1 MKRILIVGGSQ
12 GIGKAILEGL
22 GPDTE
27 IINLSR
33 TAPETQIPI
42 RHIPCDVLRD
52 ELPQIEKLDG
62 LVYCP
67 GSINLKPIKFL
78 KEADFRNDFE
88 INVIGA
94 LKVIKHYLPALQQS
108 ETASVVLFST
118 VAVKTGMAFHSSI
131 AASKGALEGMAKSLA
146 AELAPKVRFNT
157 IGPTITDTPLAKRLL
172 RNEKQQEEMA
182 QRHPLKHYLQPDE
195 VAQLTQ
201 YLLGDASRSISGQSF
216 YLDAGITSIKA

>member
-12 GIGKAILEGL
+12 GIGKAIIERL
-22 GPDTE
+22 GPKTE
-27 IINLSR
+27 IINISR
-33 TAPETQIPI
+33 NAPETQTPI
-42 RHIPCDVLRD
+42 RHISCDVMSN
-52 ELPQIEKLDG
+52 EFPQIEKLDG

-67 GSINLKPIKFL
+67 GSINLKPLKFL

-172 RNEKQQEEMA
+172 RNEKQKEEMA
-182 QRHPLKHYLQPDE
+182 HRHPLKHYLQPDE

-201 YLLGDASRSISGQSF
+201 YLLDDASRSISGQSF